1 MYPDVNRDT
10 SGLTHATRI
19 LSCDE
24 ALVTDL
30 PRPYHPAMFPFEVT
44 HRDGPA
50 RRGKLTTPHGC
61 VDTPVFMPVGTC
73 ATVKGV
79 TPDQLRATQA
89 QMILANTYHLHLRPG
104 PQVIADLGGLHQ
116 FMGWDGPMLTD
127 SGGFQVF
134 SLTQLNKV
142 TDEGVSFR
150 STIDG
155 ATVWLDAPTVIDI
168 QNKLGAD
175 VIMVFDECP
184 PLPSDRATLERAV
197 DRSIRW
203 AGQCKEAHHRDDQAL
218 FAIVQGGLEIDL
230 RQRCAAAL
238 VDIGFEGYAIG
249 GLSVGE
255 THEQM
260 VATLSPTTKCLPQ
273 DRPRY
278 LMGVGTP
285 KDMLAA
291 VQAGVDMFDCTLP
304 TRNGRNSQAFTATGY
319 LKMRN
324 EQYRTDDGPLEVGC
338 ACYTCQHFSRA
349 YIRHMFNAGEMLG
362 PTLTSIHNLSFFQ
375 RFMRRVRELIVENSL
390 ARIVEEFP
398 IAANSGDGQEES

>member
-1 MYPDVNRDT
+1 
-10 SGLTHATRI
+10 
-19 LSCDE
+19 
-24 ALVTDL
+24 
-30 PRPYHPAMFPFEVT
+30 MFPFEVT
-44 HRDGPA
+44 SQDRLA
-50 RRGKLTTPHGC
+50 RCGQLTTPHGI
-61 VDTPVFMPVGTC
+61 VDTPVFMPVGTR
-73 ATVKGV
+73 ASVKGV
-79 TPDQLRATQA
+79 TPDQLLATSA
-89 QMILANTYHLHLRPG
+89 QMILANTYHLQLRPG
-104 PQVIADLGGLHQ
+104 AEVVAELGGLHK
-116 FMGWDGPMLTD
+116 FMSWDGPILTD

-155 ATVWLDAPTVIDI
+155 ATVWLDAPTAIDI

-203 AGQCKEAHHRDDQAL
+203 AGQCKQAHQREDQAL

-230 RQRCAAAL
+230 RQRCAKSL
-238 VDIGFEGYAIG
+238 VDIGFDGYAIG

-255 THEQM
+255 SHEEM
-260 VATLSPTTKCLPQ
+260 VATIGPTTLCLPQ

-285 KDMLAA
+285 RDILAA

-324 EQYRTDDGPLEVGC
+324 EQYRTDDAPLEDGC
-338 ACYTCQHFSRA
+338 DCYTCQHFSRA

-375 RFMRRVRELIVENSL
+375 RFMQRVRDLIVEGSL
-390 ARIVEEFP
+390 SRIVEEFP
-398 IAANSGDGQEES
+398 IATTGSHRVEDSR